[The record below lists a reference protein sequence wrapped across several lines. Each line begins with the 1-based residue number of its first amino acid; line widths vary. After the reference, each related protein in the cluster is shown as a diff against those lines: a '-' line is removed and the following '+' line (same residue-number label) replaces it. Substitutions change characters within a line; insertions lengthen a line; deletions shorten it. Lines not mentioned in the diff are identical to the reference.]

1 MVNHFYSALAR
12 QFSFA
17 TKTLL
22 PSTIKKSTKTL
33 ILIYFIRFSLLLLRR
48 QLPLFCFRNR
58 LFGIFNAL
66 SDFEHHLAVANCN
79 MWPNILIYLKKKKS
93 WKYIVRLNEYTNI
106 WLQCLYIGQMSVYFI
121 NVCSVKV
128 LMSIQKVF

>member
-1 MVNHFYSALAR
+1 MVNHFFSVLAR
-12 QFSFA
+12 QFTFA

-22 PSTIKKSTKTL
+22 RSIIKKSTKTL
-33 ILIYFIRFSLLLLRR
+33 ILIYFIRFLLLLLGR
-48 QLPLFCFRNR
+48 QLPLFCCRNR

-66 SDFEHHLAVANCN
+66 ADFEHHLAVANCN
-79 MWPNILIYLKKKKS
+79 MWPNILIYLKKKS
-93 WKYIVRLNEYTNI
+93 GKYIVRLKEYTNI

>member
-12 QFSFA
+12 QFTFA

-22 PSTIKKSTKTL
+22 RSIIKKSTKTL
-33 ILIYFIRFSLLLLRR
+33 ILIYFIRFLLLLLGR
-48 QLPLFCFRNR
+48 QLPLFCCRNR
-58 LFGIFNAL
+58 LFSIFNAL
-66 SDFEHHLAVANCN
+66 ADFEHHLAVANCN
-79 MWPNILIYLKKKKS
+79 MWPNILIYLKKKS
-93 WKYIVRLNEYTNI
+93 GKYIVRLKEYTNI